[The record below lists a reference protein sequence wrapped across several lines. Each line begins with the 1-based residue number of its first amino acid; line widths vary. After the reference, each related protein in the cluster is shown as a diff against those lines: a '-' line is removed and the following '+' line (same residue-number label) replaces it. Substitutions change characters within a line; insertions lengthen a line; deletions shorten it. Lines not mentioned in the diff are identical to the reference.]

1 MAINEYETEE
11 QQIAA
16 LKKWWKENSSS
27 LIIGVLVG
35 VTTLFGWRY
44 YNDQNQIH
52 AMQASN
58 LYMQLVQSTVLNTV
72 DEKTIDINNT
82 LINDFSDTP
91 YAALSSLALA
101 KVEYEKDNVEG
112 AIAQLELAAKN
123 TGDEDIK
130 QIANLRLVSIYI
142 EQQKYDAASALLG
155 LAHDAAFDA
164 KYEEL
169 KGDLYLAQGD
179 IDKARMA
186 YDNAINL
193 YGASASKLLMLKR
206 QNLGVR
212 KVDSALSQNT
222 IRNPEV
228 VSPKAISLEAVSPE
242 SVII

>member
-1 MAINEYETEE
+1 MALNEYETEE
-11 QQIAA
+11 QQVAA

-35 VTTLFGWRY
+35 VTALFGWRY

-58 LYMQLVQSTVLNTV
+58 LYMQLMQSTILNTV

-82 LINDFSDTP
+82 LINDFSGTP

-112 AIAQLELAAKN
+112 AISQLELAAKN
-123 TGDEDIK
+123 AGDEDIK

-142 EQQKYDAASALLG
+142 EQKKYDAASALLS
-155 LAHDAAFDA
+155 LPHNAAFDA

-169 KGDLYLAQGD
+169 KGDMYLDQGD
-179 IDKARMA
+179 IDKARVA

-193 YGASASKLLMLKR
+193 YGTSASKLLMLKR
-206 QNLGVR
+206 QNLGTS
-212 KVDSALSQNT
+212 KVDSTVSQNAIINPDT
-222 IRNPEV
+222 TSPEIRNLEV
-228 VSPKAISLEAVSPE
+228 IQPY
-242 SVII
+242 SVTI